1 MTISDDCCFVA
12 YQYTYVRPISKCRI
26 FFHADYLVTLQFKV
40 LFKFSSM
47 DLFVPEDS
55 IVRKIWGRGDT
66 VLLIFAGASAE
77 FALNTAVD
85 WLYFTGRLPAD
96 PLGRLFSTVT
106 YAQKIVFSS
115 RNKALESIDK
125 IVSIH
130 RGVEEQRAASIPAA
144 AYLDVLFLLIDY
156 SIRSFELLQR
166 RLTREEKTEIFAVFN
181 RLGERMGLAGL
192 PGDLVAWEHDR
203 KQHLQENLV
212 WGPFSA
218 DLYQQYRKHLGA
230 FRYWLLLQG
239 QTLLVPPAARRLLPL
254 PAMAVISPV
263 IQLYKVVRLLRLD
276 SWVRVALLP
285 KKFRASVAALD
296 GYKPGTR

>member
-1 MTISDDCCFVA
+1 
-12 YQYTYVRPISKCRI
+12 
-26 FFHADYLVTLQFKV
+26 
-40 LFKFSSM
+40 M

-77 FALNTAVD
+77 FALNKAVD

-115 RNKALESIDK
+115 RDKALDSIDN

-130 RGVEEQRAASIPAA
+130 RGVEMQRGTSIPAS

-166 RLTREEKTEIFAVFN
+166 KLTREEKAEVFAVFN
-181 RLGERMGLAGL
+181 RLGARMGLTGL
-192 PGDLVAWEHDR
+192 PGDFTDWEHDR
-203 KQHLQENLV
+203 KKHILENLV
-212 WGPFSA
+212 WGPFST

-239 QTLLVPPAARRLLPL
+239 QALLVPPAARGLLPL
-254 PAMAVISPV
+254 PATVVIGPV
-263 IQLYKVVRLLRLD
+263 MQVYKLLRLLRLD
-276 SWVRVALLP
+276 YWVRAALLP
-285 KKFRASVAALD
+285 QKFRASVAALD
-296 GYKPGTR
+296 LYKPGTR

>member
-1 MTISDDCCFVA
+1 MDDFVD
-12 YQYTYVRPISKCRI
+12 K
-26 FFHADYLVTLQFKV
+26 
-40 LFKFSSM
+40 
-47 DLFVPEDS
+47 DS

-77 FALNTAVD
+77 FALNKAVD

-115 RNKALESIDK
+115 RDKALASIDN

-130 RGVEEQRAASIPAA
+130 RGVEARRASSIPAA

-166 RLTREEKTEIFAVFN
+166 RLTREEKAEIFAVFN
-181 RLGERMGLAGL
+181 RVGAQMGLTGL
-192 PGDLVAWEHDR
+192 PGDFTDWEHDR
-203 KQHLQENLV
+203 KKYLRENLV
-212 WGPFSA
+212 WSDFSA

-239 QTLLVPPAARRLLPL
+239 QTLLLPPAARRLLPL
-254 PAMAVISPV
+254 PAVAVISPV
-263 IQLYKVVRLLRLD
+263 IQLYKAVRLLRLD
-276 SWVRVALLP
+276 YWVRVALLP

-296 GYKPGTR
+296 LCKPGSW